1 MIWGVEKTVSPEIC
15 FLVLLDQYAPGKWMP
30 EKTQSDLGSKKP
42 LRWDSLKSTCMLFDL
57 EDSQAI
63 IRETECFPS
72 GKGCYMADKTS
83 PKPKK
88 VWTSAPAPIY
98 KLWSILSFD
107 NCAES
112 FRWWMQV
119 KPLCQTD
126 AGTEL
131 LMALAA
137 NHLLTS
143 KPAIASRPISMLH
156 VKHEL
161 QVFAG

>member
-1 MIWGVEKTVSPEIC
+1 M
-15 FLVLLDQYAPGKWMP
+15 
-30 EKTQSDLGSKKP
+30 
-42 LRWDSLKSTCMLFDL
+42 
-57 EDSQAI
+57 
-63 IRETECFPS
+63 
-72 GKGCYMADKTS
+72 
-83 PKPKK
+83 
-88 VWTSAPAPIY
+88 
-98 KLWSILSFD
+98 
-107 NCAES
+107 
-112 FRWWMQV
+112 

-143 KPAIASRPISMLH
+143 KHTSIPIASRPISMLH